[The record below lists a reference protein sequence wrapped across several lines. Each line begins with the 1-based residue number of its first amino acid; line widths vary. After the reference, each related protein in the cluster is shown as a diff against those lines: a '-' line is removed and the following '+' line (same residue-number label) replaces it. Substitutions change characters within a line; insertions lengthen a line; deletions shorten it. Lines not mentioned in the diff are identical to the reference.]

1 MLHNPDVFVPLNQAT
16 CSSRKA
22 PSPAPLTPKPEVGV
36 TWAQKSRLSATDDL
50 SPSTVGCAPK
60 AKVQQLVAVMGFRG
74 YNVSFEPLFVPQP
87 EKRSGRRNA
96 VESTVVHIRGRCS
109 AKSAH
114 SGRDPAP
121 DVPQRPSIGRREF
134 RVVGARGEGTKKAF
148 QRKAGAL
155 RRGGHRGQSPL
166 MGTKKSRRHLKPP
179 SREGGWGMGN
189 CR

>member
-1 MLHNPDVFVPLNQAT
+1 MLHNPDDFVPLTRQ
-16 CSSRKA
+16 RVHQEKHHPRH
-22 PSPAPLTPKPEVGV
+22 PSPLLPGVGV

-60 AKVQQLVAVMGFRG
+60 AKLQQAVAVLGFLG
-74 YNVSFEPLFVPQP
+74 HNVSFETLFVPQP

-96 VESTVVHIRGRCS
+96 VESTVGHIRGRCP

-114 SGRDPAP
+114 SGRDPVP
-121 DVPQRPSIGRREF
+121 DILQKPSIGRREF

-148 QRKAGAL
+148 LRKAGAL

-166 MGTKKSRRHLKPP
+166 NT
-179 SREGGWGMGN
+179 
-189 CR
+189 